1 MTELEAYIKS
11 YFGIVEAHEL
21 QAIVALFKLTPIK
34 KREFLLKTG
43 KPCDT
48 LSFVQSGILRVF
60 VTTPDKEVT
69 QWISTQNYFSTDL
82 SSFVFHS
89 PLDNS
94 ISHNN
99 QKVSNLRLE
108 TMLRFEKDFS
118 KKVKRE
124 RFCSFLQHFLS
135 KLGKFCERTH
145 PSNYQQK
152 AMPRR

>member
-1 MTELEAYIKS
+1 MTFRAGS
-11 YFGIVEAHEL
+11 T
-21 QAIVALFKLTPIK
+21 LFRPKTTFQPIC
-34 KREFLLKTG
+34 
-43 KPCDT
+43 PV
-48 LSFVQSGILRVF
+48 LSFTR
-60 VTTPDKEVT
+60 
-69 QWISTQNYFSTDL
+69 
-82 SSFVFHS
+82 